1 MKTFLGMC
9 SSRTRCKGTTISG
22 TPQQSPA
29 EKRKKHVIIDAGQVG
44 WEPTPSKQTW
54 KLYGAMLHTMQSYAP
69 YLIELCSVAYRA
81 MLRNL

>member
-44 WEPTPSKQTW
+44 WEPNPLETNLEITR
-54 KLYGAMLHTMQSYAP
+54 SYAP
-69 YLIELCSVAYRA
+69 YYAELCSVAYRA